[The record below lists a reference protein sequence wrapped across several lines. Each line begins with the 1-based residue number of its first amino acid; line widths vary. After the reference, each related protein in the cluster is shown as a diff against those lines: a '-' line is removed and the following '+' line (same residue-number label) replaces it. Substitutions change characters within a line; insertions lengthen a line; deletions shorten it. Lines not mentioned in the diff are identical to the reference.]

1 MTDAD
6 LESLT
11 VQDLRELRG
20 RVDDAIR
27 AQIARSRPTTT
38 MVTASSSGA
47 PAPSVIDLERERD
60 AWQAR
65 RR

>member
-11 VQDLRELRG
+11 VQDLRELRA

-27 AQIARSRPTTT
+27 AQIARSRPTT
-38 MVTASSSGA
+38 MASTASLA
-47 PAPSVIDLERERD
+47 AAAPSVVDLERERD

>member
-1 MTDAD
+1 MTDSD
-6 LESLT
+6 LETLT
-11 VQDLRELRG
+11 VQDLRELRA

-27 AQIARSRPTTT
+27 AQIARSRPTAMTS
-38 MVTASSSGA
+38 TAGLAA

>member
-6 LESLT
+6 LENLT
-11 VQDLRELRG
+11 VQDLRDLRA

-27 AQIARSRPTTT
+27 AQIARSRPTA
-38 MVTASSSGA
+38 MATASGASA
-47 PAPSVIDLERERD
+47 PAPSIIDLERERD

>member
-6 LESLT
+6 LENLT
-11 VQDLRELRG
+11 VQDLRDLRA

-27 AQIARSRPTTT
+27 AQIARSRPTAMAT
-38 MVTASSSGA
+38 VPGASAA
-47 PAPSVIDLERERD
+47 PPSVVDLERERD

>member
-6 LESLT
+6 LENLT
-11 VQDLRELRG
+11 VQDLRELRA

-27 AQIARSRPTTT
+27 AQIARSRPSA
-38 MVTASSSGA
+38 MMSGASVAA

>member
-6 LESLT
+6 LENLT
-11 VQDLRELRG
+11 VQDLRELRA

-27 AQIARSRPTTT
+27 AQIARSRPTT
-38 MVTASSSGA
+38 MATASGA
-47 PAPSVIDLERERD
+47 TVAAPSIIDLERERD

>member
-11 VQDLRELRG
+11 VQDLRELRA

-27 AQIARSRPTTT
+27 AQIARSRPAA
-38 MVTASSSGA
+38 MVSAASLA
-47 PAPSVIDLERERD
+47 AAAPSVVDLERERD

>member
-6 LESLT
+6 LENLT
-11 VQDLRELRG
+11 VQDLRELRA

-27 AQIARSRPTTT
+27 AQIARSRPTPMMSAATL
-38 MVTASSSGA
+38 AA